1 MLNAC
6 AGLLMGV
13 VCLYLSLSADQALSA
28 QSVTSNLQGS
38 CADLLSEC
46 MHVSSSDKKYSNRAM
61 LQKNYL
67 FFNQMFS
74 RVPKLKFKINK

>member
-13 VCLYLSLSADQALSA
+13 GCLYLNLSADQALSA
-28 QSVTSNLQGS
+28 QNVTSNLQDS

-46 MHVSSSDKKYSNRAM
+46 MHVSSSDPTEPCFKKIT
-61 LQKNYL
+61 
-67 FFNQMFS
+67 FS
-74 RVPKLKFKINK
+74 LTRCSPVYPN